1 MRMLV
6 GAIALGLLA
15 GCAGPSMNQA
25 RTAAPYKTFTSEKK
39 DQLVAQCIQF
49 AWQDETLFGVDAA
62 AYLQPGPTG
71 GFTVYTRGS
80 EYFIDVVAGA
90 SGTTINY
97 YVVDGD
103 ALAERRLGTLAT
115 CL

>member
-15 GCAGPSMNQA
+15 GCAGHSMNQA
-25 RTAAPYKTFTSEKK
+25 RTTAPTKTFTSEKK

-62 AYLQPGPTG
+62 AYLQPGEAG
-71 GFTVYTRGS
+71 GFTVYTRSS
-80 EYFIDVVAGA
+80 EYFIDAVSGA

-97 YVVDGD
+97 YVVEGD
-103 ALAERRLGTLAT
+103 ALAERRLGALAT

>member
-1 MRMLV
+1 MRMLA
-6 GAIALGLLA
+6 GAMALGLLV
-15 GCAGPSMNQA
+15 GCAGHSMDQA
-25 RTAAPYKTFTSEKK
+25 RTAAPYKTFTSDKK

-49 AWQDETLFGVDAA
+49 AWQDETMFGVDGA

-71 GFTVYTRGS
+71 GFTVYTRSS
-80 EYFIDVVAGA
+80 EYFIDVVTGP

-103 ALAERRLGTLAT
+103 ALAERRLGVLAT